1 MKEKSH
7 RGVAKRI
14 KMTAQGRLFAAR
26 VGYQHKRVKKR
37 ASRKRQARRGLE
49 ILGGDRKKLKRLLSA

>member
-1 MKEKSH
+1 M
-7 RGVAKRI
+7 AKRI

>member
-7 RGVAKRI
+7 RGVAKRV
-14 KMTAQGRLFAAR
+14 KVTAHGRLFAAR

-37 ASRKRQARRGLE
+37 ASQKRQARRGLE
-49 ILGGDRKKLKRLLSA
+49 ILGGNRKKLKRLLSA